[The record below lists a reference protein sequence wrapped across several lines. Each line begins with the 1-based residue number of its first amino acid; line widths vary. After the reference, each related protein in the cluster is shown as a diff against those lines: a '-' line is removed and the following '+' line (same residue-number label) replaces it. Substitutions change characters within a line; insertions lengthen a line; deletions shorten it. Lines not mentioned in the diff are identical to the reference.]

1 MHFVVIYVGDIFF
14 VPDHFLKLVQ
24 INLPHTLLRLERTS
38 FSSCT
43 NFPLIPG
50 DKETMFTLVPK
61 YKLVNVH
68 LKIEKLTRH
77 YNRNHPANMQNAP
90 IVSTNFVCTLHQ
102 HMNPNVVFKFSRS
115 MNKSKPQK
123 AEKG

>member
-1 MHFVVIYVGDIFF
+1 MHFVIPYEGDVFF
-14 VPDHFLKLVQ
+14 VPDHFLKIVQ
-24 INLPHTLLRLERTS
+24 INLPHTLLRLKRTS
-38 FSSCT
+38 FNSCA

-68 LKIEKLTRH
+68 LKIKTLTRH

-90 IVSTNFVCTLHQ
+90 IVSKNSNVLYTQ
-102 HMNPNVVFKFSRS
+102 HV
-115 MNKSKPQK
+115 
-123 AEKG
+123 